1 MNAKILTSTT
11 PVPSWWTSRT
21 TQITAFLKQ
30 RVNPSCLHTLA
41 VSPGQ
46 RMVQYAAY
54 GEAESHLRGT
64 ANFNSALGAG
74 DANAYFRREARRY
87 PCLLIVAGVHGAEV
101 EGMVGAL
108 SILSI
113 VETGKD
119 LLGRAQPGLAERL
132 RRLRLLVIPL
142 ANPDGRERVPYDG
155 WVGLPTAE
163 MHRVNQGTR
172 RDGTLYNW
180 PHCKKIHPMRG
191 DVGCLGGY
199 FDDAGVNMMHDEWS
213 APMSATTQNLL
224 KLVRNEAPDIVLN
237 CHSHE
242 GVPFMLPLAYVP
254 AGVEKQLQ
262 DFTANYY
269 TQLDRAG
276 IPHKNSLPP
285 LLSQESTSALP
296 QALNLTSMLYH
307 TGAALP
313 MTFESPHGLSDQSG
327 GMFSYQ
333 QILDLHHV
341 LVETAA
347 DWLLKFQRPVLNDI

>member
-1 MNAKILTSTT
+1 
-11 PVPSWWTSRT
+11 
-21 TQITAFLKQ
+21 
-30 RVNPSCLHTLA
+30 
-41 VSPGQ
+41 
-46 RMVQYAAY
+46 
-54 GEAESHLRGT
+54 
-64 ANFNSALGAG
+64 
-74 DANAYFRREARRY
+74 
-87 PCLLIVAGVHGAEV
+87 
-101 EGMVGAL
+101 
-108 SILSI
+108 
-113 VETGKD
+113 
-119 LLGRAQPGLAERL
+119 
-132 RRLRLLVIPL
+132 
-142 ANPDGRERVPYDG
+142 
-155 WVGLPTAE
+155 
-163 MHRVNQGTR
+163 
-172 RDGTLYNW
+172 
-180 PHCKKIHPMRG
+180 MRG